1 MNLLRLTV
9 VVLVAAFLVSCSGAE
24 MPAAVTTGREI
35 YGNAC
40 SPCHGSAGAGGIGP
54 SLAAVTVTW
63 PDCGDQT
70 RWITLGSE
78 GWRNEVGDT
87 YGASNKPLLGGMPGH
102 GASLTPAEIAAVAV
116 FERITYGGA
125 EQEETLL
132 ACGVESS

>member
-102 GASLTPAEIAAVAV
+102 GDSLTPAEIAAVAV